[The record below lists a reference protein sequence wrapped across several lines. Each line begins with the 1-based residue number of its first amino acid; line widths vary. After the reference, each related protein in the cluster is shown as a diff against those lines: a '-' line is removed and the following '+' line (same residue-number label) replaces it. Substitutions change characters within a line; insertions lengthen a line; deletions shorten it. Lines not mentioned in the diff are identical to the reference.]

1 MKKNHCFVVIMLI
14 VMVLCSCSGGDYQKV
29 IPAEATLV
37 VRADLKSLAAKSDFQ
52 HSKTM
57 DFLNEA
63 LMAAT
68 ESHGSEKMKE
78 YLENPMKI
86 GLDFSVP
93 SYFFMVGDETLGA
106 TMKVFD
112 EDDVENFLLL
122 LQQQGIAT
130 KPVEKDGLMCG
141 TLLGDVHY
149 AYDAS
154 SLLFLSSSKGKGMV
168 SRLLNELMNLEE
180 RDCFINTPAYSRMSV
195 ENGDVVFTAS
205 MPLSF
210 DTKTFDMMASLTFE
224 NGRALCKTKMW
235 GRTDKAQALIDEA
248 NANFSHINGKYV
260 ESVSNDLLFWGVANV
275 KGGWLLDKMKE
286 DKSAKEFLFLL
297 ERAVDVEQMLR
308 AVDGDVAIE
317 LQMNAANVMS
327 SPEFIVYAEL
337 KNSDFLADVDYWK
350 ESMKAYGISM
360 QDEGENQ
367 YLLAGEGKYR
377 FGVQDKNLY
386 VASES
391 ASSIVADENPLTAYT
406 ENIKNSKLFVYVN
419 MDKMNHKDFVKGLN
433 WLQVVEEFNPFE
445 KAVISMPS
453 WGEMNLVI
461 EMKNKKENFLKQIL

>member
-1 MKKNHCFVVIMLI
+1 
-14 VMVLCSCSGGDYQKV
+14 
-29 IPAEATLV
+29 
-37 VRADLKSLAAKSDFQ
+37 
-52 HSKTM
+52 
-57 DFLNEA
+57 
-63 LMAAT
+63 
-68 ESHGSEKMKE
+68 
-78 YLENPMKI
+78 
-86 GLDFSVP
+86 
-93 SYFFMVGDETLGA
+93 
-106 TMKVFD
+106 
-112 EDDVENFLLL
+112 
-122 LQQQGIAT
+122 
-130 KPVEKDGLMCG
+130 
-141 TLLGDVHY
+141 
-149 AYDAS
+149 
-154 SLLFLSSSKGKGMV
+154 
-168 SRLLNELMNLEE
+168 
-180 RDCFINTPAYSRMSV
+180 
-195 ENGDVVFTAS
+195 
-205 MPLSF
+205 
-210 DTKTFDMMASLTFE
+210 MASLTFE

-275 KGGWLLDKMKE
+275 KGGWLLDKMKK

-317 LQMNAANVMS
+317 LQMNDANVMS
-327 SPEFIVYAEL
+327 SPEFVVYAEL

-386 VASES
+386 VASER

>member
-1 MKKNHCFVVIMLI
+1 MKK
-14 VMVLCSCSGGDYQKV
+14 
-29 IPAEATLV
+29 
-37 VRADLKSLAAKSDFQ
+37 
-52 HSKTM
+52 
-57 DFLNEA
+57 
-63 LMAAT
+63 
-68 ESHGSEKMKE
+68 
-78 YLENPMKI
+78 
-86 GLDFSVP
+86 
-93 SYFFMVGDETLGA
+93 
-106 TMKVFD
+106 
-112 EDDVENFLLL
+112 
-122 LQQQGIAT
+122 
-130 KPVEKDGLMCG
+130 
-141 TLLGDVHY
+141 
-149 AYDAS
+149 
-154 SLLFLSSSKGKGMV
+154 
-168 SRLLNELMNLEE
+168 
-180 RDCFINTPAYSRMSV
+180 
-195 ENGDVVFTAS
+195 
-205 MPLSF
+205 
-210 DTKTFDMMASLTFE
+210 
-224 NGRALCKTKMW
+224 
-235 GRTDKAQALIDEA
+235 
-248 NANFSHINGKYV
+248 
-260 ESVSNDLLFWGVANV
+260 
-275 KGGWLLDKMKE
+275 

-317 LQMNAANVMS
+317 LQMNDANVMS

-386 VASES
+386 VASDR

-419 MDKMNHKDFVKGLN
+419 MDKMNHKDFVKGLH